1 VITCYFENGN
11 KDSLRHVTVAV
22 IIVKDKKVLLGKRGT
37 FNGKPILESG
47 KWALI
52 GGFVDRDETLVET
65 AKREVM
71 EEAGW
76 KIDNLKLFRIIDNPN
91 RPNEDRQNVSIVFIA
106 NGVDGTSETNEET
119 TELDWFDLDNL
130 PSKEQIAFDFYD
142 DLELYKKY
150 LKKEFPLP
158 VLG

>member
-1 VITCYFENGN
+1 MITCYFENGN